1 MVAAT
6 RAPRKSRC
14 STFSREVSIILW
26 QGKRAFDTNC
36 AVLQRTRMPILMK
49 KITMQDY
56 YDLSPS
62 SGNSQGDIWVDLP
75 THGLLGPNAVTGI
88 VITPACDLANSKV
101 ETITYLPVVPVCRFF
116 SMPVAIP
123 ELRSATEGQLKAA
136 QMEGLLKWFDAFAPP
151 EDGSL
156 IATQQLISEAKE
168 APKLREPLIK
178 ARL

>member
-1 MVAAT
+1 
-6 RAPRKSRC
+6 
-14 STFSREVSIILW
+14 
-26 QGKRAFDTNC
+26 
-36 AVLQRTRMPILMK
+36 MK